1 MVDNASSNSST
12 LKMVINKMPI
22 PSHKA
27 YATPRAIFFTA
38 KERNIYDSVI
48 ITSIKIKPALPLPTL
63 AHFIESVPVI
73 SVAIARANKIQ

>member
-1 MVDNASSNSST
+1 
-12 LKMVINKMPI
+12 MVINKMPI